1 MLSDRRQIVLR
12 ALIEEYIA
20 HAAPVGS
27 RTLVERYNLEFSPAT
42 VRNELSSLE
51 EAGYVTQPH
60 TSAGRIPTDYGYRA
74 FVDDLLAHHI
84 DEFDPASVK
93 MLRESATELDGLFHK
108 TSQVLSR
115 LTQCLA
121 FAVPPRQVALSLKQ
135 ISLIYLTEFRYL
147 LVAVTDDAQVVN
159 RQIRVTKP
167 ITEDDLRHTE
177 KLLNRVLAGKS
188 LVSSGVT
195 LPLDPEVLQDP
206 LFSTTMSELL
216 NALKEFDTIHP
227 SALGMRMLLSQPE
240 FSDSSRL
247 LPVLE
252 ELEDDTV
259 LLHIFRDALNSDG
272 PIVRIGH
279 ENDSDALSDVSLVAS
294 KIGEDDN
301 CGFIAIVGPTRM
313 NYSLVLK
320 ALKTAKHILNE
331 R

>member
-1 MLSDRRQIVLR
+1 MLSDRRQVVLR

-27 RTLVERYNLEFSPAT
+27 RTLVERYNLDFSPAT

-74 FVDDLLAHHI
+74 FVDDLLTHHI
-84 DEFDPASVK
+84 DEFDTETVK
-93 MLRESATELDGLFHK
+93 TLLDSANELDKLSEK
-108 TSQVLSR
+108 TSQALSR
-115 LTQCLA
+115 LTRCLT
-121 FAVPPRQVALSLKQ
+121 FVVPPRQVALSIKH
-135 ISLIYLTEFRYL
+135 IALIFLSEFHYLF
-147 LVAVTDDAQVVN
+147 VAVTDDAQVLN
-159 RQIRVTKP
+159 RQIYLKKP
-167 ITEDDLRHTE
+167 ISEDELRHTE
-177 KLLNRVLAGKS
+177 DLLNRVLSGRT
-188 LVSSGVT
+188 LGSSGIS
-195 LPLDPEVLQDP
+195 LPLDYEVLKDP
-206 LFSTTMSELL
+206 LFSITMSELV
-216 NALKEFDTIHP
+216 NALKDFGTISP
-227 SALGMRMLLSQPE
+227 SSLGMRMLLSQPE

-294 KIGEDDN
+294 RIGDEDN